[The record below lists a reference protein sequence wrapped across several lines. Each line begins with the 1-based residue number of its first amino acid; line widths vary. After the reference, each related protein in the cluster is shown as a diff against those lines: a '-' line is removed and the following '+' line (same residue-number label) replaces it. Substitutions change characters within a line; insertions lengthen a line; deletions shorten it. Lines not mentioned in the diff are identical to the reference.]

1 MDCSGLLQL
10 GEQCAGGG
18 VGLVA
23 GLVRGNS
30 AKDLLLHLRADC
42 GTIGNVRV
50 VWGAGKAILTQS
62 TALQWSKTRWQ
73 PAVFFHAG
81 TGQTTGEACVDGS
94 LHWCQG
100 CWSRCQGVES
110 RLLKYRLGM

>member
-1 MDCSGLLQL
+1 MDCSGLLQV

-42 GTIGNVRV
+42 RTSGNVRV
-50 VWGAGKAILTQS
+50 VCGAGKAIVTQPCS
-62 TALQWSKTRWQ
+62 
-73 PAVFFHAG
+73 
-81 TGQTTGEACVDGS
+81 GQRQDGS
-94 LHWCQG
+94 QPHFCLPGQDGLQG
-100 CWSRCQGVES
+100 RHVSMGHCTGVRVVGADVREWTAVC
-110 RLLKYRLGM
+110 